1 MEIHLGEYV
10 FDVDPIF
17 DKCIQYHRQFAK
29 LAVEGV
35 EAFIKQSAECHS
47 LSTLCRLFDKYIK
60 IAHKMSGDLA
70 CKCLFDS
77 GIYTINT
84 ELFLNEYQEEYM
96 DVTPYI
102 ESIVESVEA
111 IQDKDA
117 EYRYHSMLKDASRG
131 RWQGGGFGIG
141 GALKGAVTA
150 GALNLAGDTFHGIT
164 GALAKA
170 CHNTDISDMEN
181 AVFHDPDTKY
191 SMQVAIFECV
201 LGGFWALYDELEDQ
215 GIRSDVRI
223 SRDEAHALSENATK
237 YATNPEQKLELLVK
251 AVFSDPFD
259 FELFESL
266 IVFAPSIDGAE
277 AFARKMGID
286 LLISENQKI
295 ENMRKLQIIRAMP
308 QKNIEDEYKKLTMFY
323 VAENT
328 EGIKAE
334 EDIKTLENLVLSDSG
349 KHFQYLEKAKA
360 YIVSKYPKAKYV
372 KSERY
377 VQVLSKRIWTLK
389 KQSEKDKIFGMYTYS
404 TELRQ
409 QKILK
414 LIEYAD
420 HYKEPVDDEV
430 LETVKD
436 VMTTF
441 TYRKIEQ
448 KEFAD
453 LCRAIEATGKKDVI
467 PKAYEVLLEK
477 SGLQKEEFREKTEIE
492 QPNGEAE
499 CDDSIIDD
507 EIRRLLEDIPQEE
520 PKPRKEI
527 VSHKANNVTESNKT
541 VDDLFATKSKGFA
554 GFIGTLLGPFA
565 FHWFYLGKWGRAVLY
580 ILILILTMNYD
591 RAISEVFIRFCVLE
605 GLTLFC
611 CTKKF
616 ALRYIRNSFTTV
628 WFYVL
633 VVAAVFSPLLLQYV

>member
-1 MEIHLGEYV
+1 MASLKRNVKKNGEVVYRIQISLGYDPNTGKRIPKVLTFKPNQNATPKQQEKEAQKFAMEMEDKLKNGESYEGWELS
-10 FDVDPIF
+10 FAQYA
-17 DKCIQYHRQFAK
+17 DKW
-29 LAVEGV
+29 L
-35 EAFIKQSAECHS
+35 
-47 LSTLCRLFDKYIK
+47 
-60 IAHKMSGDLA
+60 
-70 CKCLFDS
+70 
-77 GIYTINT
+77 
-84 ELFLNEYQEEYM
+84 EYM
-96 DVTPYI
+96 KT
-102 ESIVESVEA
+102 E
-111 IQDKDA
+111 
-117 EYRYHSMLKDASRG
+117 
-131 RWQGGGFGIG
+131 
-141 GALKGAVTA
+141 
-150 GALNLAGDTFHGIT
+150 IT
-164 GALAKA
+164 
-170 CHNTDISDMEN
+170 
-181 AVFHDPDTKY
+181 
-191 SMQVAIFECV
+191 
-201 LGGFWALYDELEDQ
+201 
-215 GIRSDVRI
+215 
-223 SRDEAHALSENATK
+223 
-237 YATNPEQKLELLVK
+237 
-251 AVFSDPFD
+251 
-259 FELFESL
+259 
-266 IVFAPSIDGAE
+266 
-277 AFARKMGID
+277 
-286 LLISENQKI
+286 
-295 ENMRKLQIIRAMP
+295 
-308 QKNIEDEYKKLTMFY
+308 
-323 VAENT
+323 
-328 EGIKAE
+328 
-334 EDIKTLENLVLSDSG
+334 
-349 KHFQYLEKAKA
+349 
-360 YIVSKYPKAKYV
+360 
-372 KSERY
+372 
-377 VQVLSKRIWTLK
+377 
-389 KQSEKDKIFGMYTYS
+389 
-404 TELRQ
+404 
-409 QKILK
+409 
-414 LIEYAD
+414 YAD